1 MAKRQSQSCA
11 ALTLF
16 QRLTISPFV
25 AGAGKSV
32 IWYVNPSISL
42 SRQLT
47 VLASSTIIED
57 IEKMSNSGGAS
68 LAMYYYDFREQQKK
82 DLRGLLS
89 SVLFQLCDQS
99 DSYYDIISTF
109 HSAHRNGAQTPSDD
123 NLVRCLKRLLNLPGP
138 VPVYLI
144 IDGLDEFPSDSSLSS
159 SREELLSL
167 LEDFVEA
174 KLKNLWI
181 CVTSRP
187 EEDIRTILEPLA
199 FRSVSLHNQPGQ
211 QEDIKEYIE
220 SFVGNDRRMK
230 NWGPEYRQLVID
242 VLTKKAD
249 GM

>member
-1 MAKRQSQSCA
+1 MS
-11 ALTLF
+11 
-16 QRLTISPFV
+16 
-25 AGAGKSV
+25 KSG
-32 IWYVNPSISL
+32 
-42 SRQLT
+42 R
-47 VLASSTIIED
+47 
-57 IEKMSNSGGAS
+57 AS

-99 DSYYDIISTF
+99 DSYYDILFTF

-123 NLVRCLKRLLNLPGP
+123 DLVQCLTNLLNIPGP

-174 KLKNLWI
+174 KFQNVRI

-187 EEDIRTILEPLA
+187 EEDIQTILERLA
-199 FRSVSLHNQPGQ
+199 FRSVSLHDQREQ
-211 QEDIKEYIE
+211 QEDIKKYIE
-220 SFVGNDRRMK
+220 AFVSSHRSMK
-230 NWGPEYRQLVID
+230 NWDQEYRQLVID
-242 VLTKKAD
+242 VLTKRAD

>member
-1 MAKRQSQSCA
+1 M
-11 ALTLF
+11 L
-16 QRLTISPFV
+16 V
-25 AGAGKSV
+25 
-32 IWYVNPSISL
+32 
-42 SRQLT
+42 
-47 VLASSTIIED
+47 SSTIIED
-57 IEKMSNSGGAS
+57 IEKMSKSGGAS

-109 HSAHRNGAQTPSDD
+109 HSEHRNGAQTPSDD
-123 NLVRCLKRLLNLPGP
+123 VLVQCLKHLLNLPGP

-159 SREELLSL
+159 SREKLLSL

-174 KLKNLWI
+174 KFENVRI

-187 EEDIRTILEPLA
+187 EDDIRTLLEPLA
-199 FRSVSLHNQPGQ
+199 FRSISLHNQPEQ
-211 QEDIKEYIE
+211 QQDIRKYIE
-220 SFVGNDRRMK
+220 AFVSSNRNMR
-230 NWGPEYRQLVID
+230 NWHQEHRQRVID
-242 VLTKKAD
+242 VLTDRAD

>member
-1 MAKRQSQSCA
+1 
-11 ALTLF
+11 
-16 QRLTISPFV
+16 
-25 AGAGKSV
+25 
-32 IWYVNPSISL
+32 
-42 SRQLT
+42 
-47 VLASSTIIED
+47 
-57 IEKMSNSGGAS
+57 MSKSGGAS

-109 HSAHRNGAQTPSDD
+109 HSEHRNGAQTPSDD
-123 NLVRCLKRLLNLPGP
+123 NLVRCLKCLLNLPGP

-174 KLKNLWI
+174 KFENLRI

-187 EEDIRTILEPLA
+187 EDDIRTLLEPLA
-199 FRSVSLHNQPGQ
+199 FRSISLHNQPEQ
-211 QEDIKEYIE
+211 QQDIRKYIE
-220 SFVGNDRRMK
+220 AFVSSNRNMR
-230 NWGPEYRQLVID
+230 NWHQEHRQRVID
-242 VLTKKAD
+242 VLTDRAD